1 MKKSILQSLI
11 CVSAL
16 AVLLTAALSAL
27 GFYRLHEEQAQ
38 RQLQN
43 QGRLILAGLDSAL
56 GLWITWML

>member
-43 QGRLILAGLDSAL
+43 QGRLILAGLDSE
-56 GLWITWML
+56 